1 MSSNRTKPRSIATQL
16 VLLFTLCA
24 ALLLSCSLGLFY
36 WIVVRHAFEE
46 DNAVLADKLAAIRNE
61 LRQPAGVNL
70 VVQDLQTP
78 RTGEAA
84 VYWIRLIG
92 PDGTVVAEKGGMNR
106 ILPIFIF
113 ASPTSTSNK
122 GAPIDYQTDGKL
134 FSLLTQTETV
144 DGRTYSIQ
152 IAQDRSSDER
162 FRKQFRT
169 LLVLGLGLGVVAS
182 ALIA

>member
-1 MSSNRTKPRSIATQL
+1 MSSTWSCGACARKSTIPLRKNSSTRFAALVMFSKRTDARSIASQL

-61 LRQPAGVNL
+61 LRQPAGINL

-92 PDGTVVAEKGGMNR
+92 PDGTVVAEKG
-106 ILPIFIF
+106 
-113 ASPTSTSNK
+113 
-122 GAPIDYQTDGKL
+122 
-134 FSLLTQTETV
+134 
-144 DGRTYSIQ
+144 
-152 IAQDRSSDER
+152 
-162 FRKQFRT
+162 
-169 LLVLGLGLGVVAS
+169 
-182 ALIA
+182 